1 MDEQEILHQL
11 LQLTSRL
18 STQVEMLT
26 NRLDKFEACIT
37 NDALQ
42 DQKLQYLEEEMSE
55 EHGEILSLEKRVDEL
70 EDAEGNRAKSYLKT
84 VAGYLT
90 SAGVGFILS
99 AIGYYLANVAR

>member
-1 MDEQEILHQL
+1 MDEQDILHQL

-26 NRLDKFEACIT
+26 NRLDKFEQCIT

-42 DQKLQYLEEEMSE
+42 DQKLQHIEEELQE
-55 EHGEILSLEKRVDEL
+55 ERNEVLSLERRIGTL
-70 EDAEGNRAKSYLKT
+70 ESAEGDRAKAYLKA
-84 VAGYLT
+84 VAGHLT

-99 AIGYYLANVAR
+99 AIGYYLANKAG